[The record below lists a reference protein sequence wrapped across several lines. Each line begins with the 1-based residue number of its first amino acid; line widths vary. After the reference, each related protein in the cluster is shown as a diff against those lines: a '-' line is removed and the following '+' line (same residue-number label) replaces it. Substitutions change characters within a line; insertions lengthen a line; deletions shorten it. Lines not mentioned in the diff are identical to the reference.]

1 MTFTQKTTSS
11 IFVCL
16 LAFVAGVGLFP
27 HAVLAEETGIVQ
39 EVATDTHETI
49 SESAPDSEMY
59 EARVTQV
66 LEERQIIRA
75 DGSHG
80 TQQNLKLIG
89 LTGNLK
95 DREFEFHGIGEIDAV
110 AASTYNA
117 GDRVVVNR
125 QTTPDGGEEFYVVDF
140 IRRWPLFWLTALFI
154 LSVIVITAGKGFR
167 SLIGLVISFAGIMGI
182 AVPLIFRGWDPL
194 WVGAA
199 AAAAIFVILVYLTEG
214 FNRKSN
220 LSTVS
225 AFICLL
231 LTAGLATIFTHWA
244 RLTGMAQEETMFLI
258 GVGTKSIDFSGLFL
272 AGILIGT
279 LGVLD
284 DVILAQIEAV
294 IQIQEANP
302 ALPPGRVAAMA
313 MRIGKT
319 HIGAMVNTLFLAYAG
334 ASLPLLL
341 LFSVKQPPFMTFS
354 QVVNNEVVAS
364 EIVRTLVGSIG
375 LVLAMPI
382 ATCLAA
388 YFLKTERNGAILD
401 AKHQG

>member
-1 MTFTQKTTSS
+1 MTFMQKTTSF
-11 IFVCL
+11 IFCCL
-16 LAFVAGVGLFP
+16 LAFTAGIGLFP
-27 HAVLAEETGIVQ
+27 HPVFAEDVTVEQG
-39 EVATDTHETI
+39 VATDTQEVVE
-49 SESAPDSEMY
+49 ESAPGSEVS
-59 EARVTQV
+59 EARVIQV
-66 LEERQIIRA
+66 MEEREITQA
-75 DGSHG
+75 DGSHS
-80 TQQNLKLIG
+80 TQQNLKLKG
-89 LTGNLK
+89 LTGSLK

-110 AASTYNA
+110 SASTYHV

-125 QTTPDGGEEFYVVDF
+125 QVAPDGAEEFYVVDYV
-140 IRRWPLFWLTALFI
+140 RRWPLFWLAALFI

-199 AAAAIFVILVYLTEG
+199 TAAAIFVILVYLTEG
-214 FNRKSN
+214 FNHKSN
-220 LSTVS
+220 LSAVS

-231 LTAGLATIFTHWA
+231 LTAGLATVFTQWA

-258 GVGTKSIDFSGLFL
+258 GVGTKSINFSGLYL

-294 IQIQEANP
+294 IQIREANP

-382 ATCLAA
+382 ATYLAA
-388 YFLKTERNGAILD
+388 YRLKPTNKGSVLD
-401 AKHQG
+401 AHRHG